1 MEPLALVQEAKGR
14 HRDALS
20 LAQRAAQALP
30 LPQTVATVGDLYAR
44 HGRPRAARQQYAL
57 VDVIQRLLAANGV
70 RTDLEI
76 AQFDADHG
84 VRIGRALAAARQ
96 ARRARPSIDGD
107 DVLAWA
113 LERNGRCAE
122 ALPYLAAGAS
132 PRHARRAQVLP
143 PRNDRALPRARIP
156 LVVRQGRAPEPALLH
171 PLEPAR
177 PEVRIVKR
185 LALLVGLVAAL
196 AAPAAANAHP
206 LGNFTVNRFSGIELS
221 GDRVYVEVRPGHG
234 GDPGLPGAAEDHGR
248 ASATSG
254 TSRAGS
260 AEGSTC
266 SSTAGRSRS
275 HRSTT
280 RSPSRP
286 EPPACARFASRL
298 CTPPSEA
305 QGDSNSVIRTSTA
318 GSAGRRS
325 CSTSRDR
332 ASAGSSSVPSTSVS
346 HELAAYP
353 KDLLSSPLEVTSATA
368 IVQPGDGPGKAP
380 QLESGAELSARAAV
394 RATGDGGFASLIA
407 RDDLGVGV
415 ILISLALAFFWGSA
429 HALSPGHGKAI
440 VTAYL
445 VGQRGKP
452 RHAAALGLIVTA
464 THTIGVFTL
473 GFVTLALSQF
483 IVPEQLYPWIGL
495 VSGLL
500 VVGVGASVLLG
511 DSGTAARTATGTT
524 TITTTMATESS
535 AGAR

>member
-1 MEPLALVQEAKGR
+1 M
-14 HRDALS
+14 
-20 LAQRAAQALP
+20 
-30 LPQTVATVGDLYAR
+30 
-44 HGRPRAARQQYAL
+44 
-57 VDVIQRLLAANGV
+57 

-84 VRIGRALAAARQ
+84 VRLGRALAAARQ

-122 ALPYLAAGAS
+122 ALPYS
-132 PRHARRAQVLP
+132 RRAL
-143 PRNDRALPRARIP
+143 RLGTHDALKYFHRGMIERC
-156 LVVRQGRAPEPALLH
+156 LGHESRVVVRQGSAAESAFLA

-177 PEVRIVKR
+177 PEVRVVKR
-185 LALLVGLVAAL
+185 LALLLGLVAAL

-221 GDRVYVEVRPGHG
+221 GDRVYVKYVLDMAEIPAFQERQKITDERVYERDLAAGIG
-234 GDPGLPGAAEDHGR
+234 RGLDLRLDGRRVALTPLDHALAFPPGAAGLRTLRFEAVYSAAASSGR
-248 ASATSG
+248 LELRDTNFANRIGWKEVVLTARDGASATAS
-254 TSRAGS
+254 SVPVDERQPRARRLPEGS
-260 AEGSTC
+260 AEQ
-266 SSTAGRSRS
+266 
-275 HRSTT
+275 
-280 RSPSRP
+280 
-286 EPPACARFASRL
+286 PARGHDRD
-298 CTPPSEA
+298 
-305 QGDSNSVIRTSTA
+305 GDR
-318 GSAGRRS
+318 
-325 CSTSRDR
+325 
-332 ASAGSSSVPSTSVS
+332 
-346 HELAAYP
+346 
-353 KDLLSSPLEVTSATA
+353 SSPATGA
-368 IVQPGDGPGKAP
+368 GDPP
-380 QLESGAELSARAAV
+380 RLESRAQLSARAAV

-473 GFVTLALSQF
+473 GFVTLGLSQF

-500 VVGVGASVLLG
+500 VIGVGASVLL
-511 DSGTAARTATGTT
+511 ARVRHRRAHSHGHHHHHH
-524 TITTTMATESS
+524 SHGHG
-535 AGAR
+535 GARLALADRRRHLRRAPPLPVRARRAPRGHLACTGSHSGSG